1 MSGDR
6 LLRRRGT
13 FVAGLVLVIG
23 AVNGGAQQ
31 AGDPW
36 FTRPFLEIF
45 RRQEAGPRL
54 VTESVEID
62 AGASKLPGYLVRPAV
77 PERLPALLLAP
88 GEKGLTPELQ
98 QSARELAGA
107 GYVTLAVAYDRPP
120 AAAGSS
126 LLGAISEEQ
135 ATDRLGAVVEWL
147 AAQPF
152 TDPERLGAIGWE
164 ASAGRVLRLAG
175 RGKLQA
181 AVVSGAGVCT
191 EAQSLPPLRNVPVL
205 VFETGGRRACAAL
218 EAPLRVAAA
227 GEDAEQAWVEIYE
240 FLGKHVE
247 DARITATP
255 ASPEGQI
262 ARIVDIMRVVNS
274 NEGVRGRLAQALA
287 APPASEEQW
296 EQARSQAAIVAE
308 AGNLLLA
315 HRPPKGTVSGWRERA
330 TAFRSEALTL
340 LHAIERRDFPAAQQS
355 LRTMPQTC
363 AACHADYR

>member
-1 MSGDR
+1 M
-6 LLRRRGT
+6 LRRGGA
-13 FVAGLVLVIG
+13 FVVGLALALG
-23 AVNGGAQQ
+23 AVNSGAQQ
-31 AGDPW
+31 TGDPW
-36 FTRPFLEIF
+36 FSRSFLELF

-88 GEKGLTPELQ
+88 GEKGLTPEVQ
-98 QSARELAGA
+98 QSARELAGI

-120 AAAGSS
+120 VAAGSS

-135 ATDRLGAVVEWL
+135 AADRLGAAVEWL

-164 ASAGRVLRLAG
+164 ASTGRVLRLAG

-191 EAQSLPPLRNVPVL
+191 EVQSLPPLKNLPVL
-205 VFETGGRRACAAL
+205 VLATGGRRDCAAL
-218 EAPLRVAAA
+218 EARLPVAAA
-227 GEDAEQAWVEIYE
+227 GEDAEQTWVEIYE

-247 DARITATP
+247 DARATAAP
-255 ASPEGQI
+255 ASPEEQI
-262 ARIVDIMRVVNS
+262 ARIVDIMRVLSS
-274 NEGVRGRLAQALA
+274 NEGVRGRLAQSLA

-296 EQARSQAAIVAE
+296 EQARSEAAIVAE

-315 HRPPKGTVSGWRERA
+315 RRPPKGTVSGWRERA
-330 TAFRSEALTL
+330 TAFRSESLTL
-340 LHAIERRDFPAAQQS
+340 LRAIERRDFPAAQQS

>member
-1 MSGDR
+1 MSGDC
-6 LLRRRGT
+6 LLRRRGA
-13 FVAGLVLVIG
+13 FVARLVLVIG

-36 FTRPFLEIF
+36 FRRPFLELF
-45 RRQEAGPRL
+45 RQQEAGPRL
-54 VTESVEID
+54 AIESVEID

-88 GEKGLTPELQ
+88 GEKGLTPEVQ
-98 QSARELAGA
+98 QSAWELAGT
-107 GYVTLAVAYDRPP
+107 GYVTLAVAYDRSP
-120 AAAGSS
+120 AGAGAS

-135 ATDRLGAVVEWL
+135 VTDRLGAAVEWL

-181 AVVSGAGVCT
+181 AVVSGAGVCA
-191 EAQSLPPLRNVPVL
+191 EVQSLASLKNLPVL
-205 VFETGGRRACAAL
+205 VLDTGGRRDCAGL
-218 EAPLRVAAA
+218 EARFRVAAA
-227 GEDAEQAWVEIYE
+227 GADAEQTWVEIYE

-247 DARITATP
+247 DARVTAAP

-274 NEGVRGRLAQALA
+274 NEGVRGRLAQSLA
-287 APPASEEQW
+287 TPPASEEQW
-296 EQARSQAAIVAE
+296 EQARSQAAIVME

-315 HRPPKGTVSGWRERA
+315 HRPPKGTMSGWRERA
-330 TAFRSEALTL
+330 MAFRSEALTL

>member
-1 MSGDR
+1 M
-6 LLRRRGT
+6 LRRGGA
-13 FVAGLVLVIG
+13 FVAGLALVLG
-23 AVNGGAQQ
+23 AVNSGAQQ
-31 AGDPW
+31 TGDPW
-36 FTRPFLEIF
+36 FTRPFLELF

-77 PERLPALLLAP
+77 PEKLPALLLAP

-107 GYVTLAVAYDRPP
+107 GYVTLAVAYDQPP
-120 AAAGSS
+120 AAAGSP
-126 LLGAISEEQ
+126 LMRTISEEQ
-135 ATDRLGAVVEWL
+135 TADRLGAAVEWL

-164 ASAGRVLRLAG
+164 ASTGRVLRLAG

-181 AVVSGAGVCT
+181 AVVSGADVCT
-191 EAQSLPPLRNVPVL
+191 EVQSLPPLKNLPVL
-205 VFETGGRRACAAL
+205 VLATGGRRDCAAL

-227 GEDAEQAWVEIYE
+227 EADAEQTWVEIYE
-240 FLGKHVE
+240 FLAKHVE
-247 DARITATP
+247 DARATAAP

-262 ARIVDIMRVVNS
+262 ARIVDIMRVLSS
-274 NEGVRGRLAQALA
+274 NEGVRGRLAQSLA

-296 EQARSQAAIVAE
+296 EQARSEAAIVAE

-315 HRPPKGTVSGWRERA
+315 RRPPKGTVSGWRERA
-330 TAFRSEALTL
+330 TAFRGEALTL
-340 LHAIERRDFPAAQQS
+340 LHAIERRDFSAAQQS

>member
-1 MSGDR
+1 M
-6 LLRRRGT
+6 RRGGT
-13 FVAGLVLVIG
+13 FVAGLALALAAG
-23 AVNGGAQQ
+23 DGGAQQ
-31 AGDPW
+31 TGDPW
-36 FTRPFLEIF
+36 FSRPFLELF
-45 RRQEAGPRL
+45 QRQEAGPRL
-54 VTESVEID
+54 VTESVQID
-62 AGASKLPGYLVRPAV
+62 AGAGKLPGYLVRPTV

-120 AAAGSS
+120 AAAGSP
-126 LLGAISEEQ
+126 LLRTISEEQ
-135 ATDRLGAVVEWL
+135 AADRLGAAVEWL

-164 ASAGRVLRLAG
+164 ASTGRVLRLAA
-175 RGKLQA
+175 RGTLQA
-181 AVVSGAGVCT
+181 AVVSGAGVCA
-191 EAQSLPPLRNVPVL
+191 EVQSLPPLKNVPVL
-205 VFETGGRRACAAL
+205 ILETGGRRDCAAL
-218 EAPLRVAAA
+218 EARLRVAAA
-227 GEDAEQAWVEIYE
+227 GQDSEQTWVEIYE

-247 DARITATP
+247 DARLAAP

-262 ARIVDIMRVVNS
+262 ARIVDIMRVLSS
-274 NEGVRGRLAQALA
+274 NEGVRGRLAQSLA

-296 EQARSQAAIVAE
+296 ELARSEAAIVAE

-315 HRPPKGTVSGWRERA
+315 RRPPKGTASGWRERA

-340 LHAIERRDFPAAQQS
+340 LHAIERRDFPAAQES